1 MKKRK
6 IVSCLILIGIVLA
19 LPSVAYL
26 VRNTGNMAEYAGE
39 FFYMIG
45 ISNKNI
51 SASGVVI
58 YAWSVLLMFMIYL
71 RLIKLSDQFKSMKSI
86 MITAFIV
93 GLAFAVVLPNTSKDV
108 FFYMGNG
115 RAIDKYHINPY
126 TTSVS
131 EVESLDTTDSL
142 LKIVGSQKD
151 YVFVYGPVFLAICGL
166 LNRIS
171 FSSVA
176 VFLYEFKLLNLL
188 AYLLTT
194 YLIYRLTKKKK
205 LAIAFA
211 FNPLVLLEVLVNVH
225 NDILVVLFA
234 LLGIFFVR
242 EAEKARSKFIKS
254 EIIFICGL
262 IFLAIS
268 ACIKY
273 IAILLLPF
281 VILYRLREEKWIKKI
296 LVGIAY
302 LMIFFGIFF
311 GMYLPYFDNPMMAFS
326 GAFAQSGKLKDSIY
340 LIIAMI
346 TEQDSEIVS
355 VCYSIGFFV
364 LIYQLIIKL
373 LMQCFRRNN
382 FRTMMENS
390 YAVLFVLIF
399 LGLTNLTSWYL
410 LWLFIPVFWTNGR
423 KLKNFMWIGFL
434 YEVSYAMFYAV
445 HDDISNLQV
454 WILPWIGIGMI
465 VRQVLLKLRE
475 EI

>member
-1 MKKRK
+1 MLAAL
-6 IVSCLILIGIVLA
+6 VVGI
-19 LPSVAYL
+19 
-26 VRNTGNMAEYAGE
+26 
-39 FFYMIG
+39 
-45 ISNKNI
+45 
-51 SASGVVI
+51 
-58 YAWSVLLMFMIYL
+58 
-71 RLIKLSDQFKSMKSI
+71 
-86 MITAFIV
+86 
-93 GLAFAVVLPNTSKDV
+93 AFAVVLPNTSKDV

-131 EVESLDTTDSL
+131 EVETLDTTDSL
-142 LKIVGSQKD
+142 LKTVGSQKD
-151 YVFVYGPVFLAICGL
+151 YVFVYGPIFLTICGL
-166 LNRIS
+166 LNKIS
-171 FSSVA
+171 FSSV
-176 VFLYEFKLLNLL
+176 VLFLYEFKLLNLI
-188 AYLLTT
+188 AYLITT
-194 YLIYRLTKKKK
+194 YLIFRLTKKKK

-225 NDILVVLFA
+225 NDIFVVLFA
-234 LLGIFFVR
+234 LFGILFVK
-242 EAEKARSKFIKS
+242 ESEKVRGQFVKS
-254 EIIFICGL
+254 EVMFLCGL
-262 IFLAIS
+262 IFFAIS

-273 IAILLLPF
+273 IAIILVPF
-281 VILYRLREEKWIKKI
+281 VILYRLREVKWIHKI
-296 LVGIAY
+296 LVGMAY
-302 LMIFFGIFF
+302 LLVFFGIFF
-311 GMYLPYFDNPMMAFS
+311 GMYLPYFENPFMAFS

-346 TEQDSEIVS
+346 TEQDSQIVS
-355 VCYSIGFFV
+355 ICYSIGFFV

-373 LMQCFRRNN
+373 LMQCFRKNN
-382 FRTMMENS
+382 FRAMMENS
-390 YAVLFVLIF
+390 YSVLFALIF

-445 HDDISNLQV
+445 HDDITNLQV